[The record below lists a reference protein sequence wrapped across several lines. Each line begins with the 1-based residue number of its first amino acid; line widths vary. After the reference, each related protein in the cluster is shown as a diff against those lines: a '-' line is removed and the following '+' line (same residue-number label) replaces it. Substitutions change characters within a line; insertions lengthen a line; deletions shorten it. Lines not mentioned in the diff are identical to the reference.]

1 MVCIGV
7 VVKGGRGGKGWR
19 YEQEGDIPKTPNAF
33 TVTFTLTDPI
43 SRDSNTGVPTTAA
56 APVIL
61 PTSPSTAMSVR
72 SPEEGRL

>member
-7 VVKGGRGGKGWR
+7 GEREGKVERYKYKGN
-19 YEQEGDIPKTPNAF
+19 IPKTPNAL

-61 PTSPSTAMSVR
+61 PTRPSTAISVR